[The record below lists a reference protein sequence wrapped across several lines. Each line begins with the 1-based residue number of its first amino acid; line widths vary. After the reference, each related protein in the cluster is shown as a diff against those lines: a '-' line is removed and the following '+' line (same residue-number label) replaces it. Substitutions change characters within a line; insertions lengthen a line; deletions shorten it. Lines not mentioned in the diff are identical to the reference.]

1 MVEVICKL
9 PVENVSFIMSPM
21 TRRDPGV
28 VRNSISNRQDYRR
41 KRSSIQLAWIVLT
54 IPRKL
59 LTILLK
65 RDRNGYQ
72 LNKNICGRQYSSG
85 A

>member
-28 VRNSISNRQDYRR
+28 VE
-41 KRSSIQLAWIVLT
+41 IQFQIDKTTVARGQAFNWHGLC
-54 IPRKL
+54 L
-59 LTILLK
+59 LYPE
-65 RDRNGYQ
+65 N
-72 LNKNICGRQYSSG
+72 C
-85 A
+85 